1 MAEQAPI
8 LPPGPPEFPFEWQ
21 EPDDAELSWEWD
33 NMHGPTPLAPLAA
46 DYMLSIQSGFS
57 YRYQTLGIPMEI
69 LCRIWNGYPYFAAR
83 FGGPED
89 EVMAGAL
96 AGRRSRITLTAAYWE
111 RTQPELLAI
120 YEAMDAIDPDSM
132 GSDALAEAWHASWRG
147 LDRAWRIHFLLI
159 AGPYQV
165 LEDLADRYER
175 LVPDAAAGD
184 AMRLI
189 QGGVH
194 DLQDVGD
201 GLERLVVLAR
211 RDPAIGDRLRAG
223 DLEHLPSDGP
233 FAQELADFLA
243 RHGHLGQGWDDL
255 QLASWAEEP
264 QRLLADIGKQLDQPK
279 ESADDRRARLADDAH
294 RLLEGLRSLASD
306 RTDELAEFESVLA
319 SAREIGHITE
329 THNYWI
335 DRMAQAH
342 IRRLTM
348 RVAHRLVDEGVIGE
362 VDDVFY
368 LTRAEI
374 GERVRE
380 PGDMR
385 QAIVARREEHERQRG
400 ITPPP
405 WVGQPPEGGGGR
417 FDAPERD
424 RADTDHEIRG
434 AGASAGIVR
443 GPARVT
449 LGQEDFDRIQ
459 AGDVIVCP
467 SSNPSWVP
475 LFSLAAGL
483 VTDTGGVLSH
493 AAVVAR
499 EFGLP
504 AVVGTRDGTTRIADG
519 RMVEL
524 DGTTGIV
531 RLL

>member
-1 MAEQAPI
+1 MAEQQPI
-8 LPPGPPEFPFEWQ
+8 LPPGPPDFPLQWE
-21 EPDDAELSWEWD
+21 EPGDVELSWEWD

-46 DYMLSIQSGFS
+46 DYMLSIQQGFA
-57 YRYQTLGIPMEI
+57 YRYATLGVPMEI
-69 LCRIWNGYPYFAAR
+69 LCRIWNGYAYFAAR
-83 FGGPED
+83 FGGPAE

-96 AGRRSRITLTAAYWE
+96 ERRRSRIPLTAEYWE

-120 YEAMDAIDPDSM
+120 YQAMDAVDPGSM
-132 GSDALAEAWHASWRG
+132 EADALAEAWGTAWRG
-147 LDRAWRIHFLLI
+147 LERAWRIHFLLI

-211 RDPAIGDRLRAG
+211 RDPAVGDRLRAG
-223 DLEHLPSDGP
+223 DLEHLPADGP
-233 FAQELADFLA
+233 FAQELAEFLA

-255 QLASWAEEP
+255 QLASWGEEP
-264 QRLLADIGKQLDQPK
+264 QRLLADIGKQLDQPM
-279 ESADDRRARLADDAH
+279 EPAADRRARLADDAQ
-294 RLLEGLRSLASD
+294 RLLDGLRSGAAN
-306 RTDELAEFESVLA
+306 RPDELAEFESQLTA
-319 SAREIGHITE
+319 AREIGHITE

-335 DRMAQAH
+335 DRMAQAC
-342 IRRLTM
+342 IRRFTM
-348 RVAHRLVDEGVIGE
+348 RVARRLVAEGVIRE
-362 VDDVFY
+362 ADDIFY
-368 LTRAEI
+368 LSRAEI
-374 GERVRE
+374 ASLLPEPRE
-380 PGDMR
+380 MMEWV
-385 QAIVARREEHERQRG
+385 AARRTEHKRQRS

-417 FDAPERD
+417 FEAPD
-424 RADTDHEIRG
+424 QQVATNDEIRG

-449 LGQEDFDRIQ
+449 LGQDDFDRIQ
-459 AGDVIVCP
+459 PGDVIVCP

-475 LFSLAAGL
+475 LFSIAAGL

-504 AVVGTRDGTTRIADG
+504 AVVGTRDATTRIADG
-519 RMVEL
+519 RMVEV
-524 DGTTGIV
+524 DGTTGLV